1 MPIASD
7 LQRSLVTFAEPD
19 GRGAACSD
27 ARDVRGPATAAP
39 PLTATVAAAA
49 DGTEW
54 DAFVAS
60 QPDATGYHSWGWREV
75 FERAFGHRPIYVVA
89 RHGAAIRGVLPLVQ
103 INSRLFGRSLTS
115 LPFLNY
121 GGVLADDQAAA
132 EVLVNA
138 AADIARAERC
148 RHVELRH
155 QIRRFPQLADKQHK
169 VSMLLSLKG
178 VSWDGLDKKV
188 RNQIRKAQKSELT
201 VDSGGLELL
210 PNFYTVFARNM
221 RDLGTPVYGRAFF
234 AEILQAFPGQAQLH
248 VVHLGARPIAAGL
261 TYHHRRTLEIPWAS
275 SVREFNHLCPN
286 HLLYW
291 TVIERAIALQCEVF
305 DFGRSTPGEGTYKFK
320 EQWGALPLSLHW
332 EYVLLD
338 GPMPNASPTN
348 SKYGAAIELWK
359 RLPLAVANVL
369 GPHIVRGIP

>member
-1 MPIASD
+1 MSIASD
-7 LQRSLVTFAEPD
+7 LQGTLVAPAQPA
-19 GRGAACSD
+19 GRGAARAD
-27 ARDVRGPATAAP
+27 AGDGRGPAPVAT
-39 PLTATVAAAA
+39 PLTVTVAAASDA
-49 DGTEW
+49 AEW

-60 QPDATGYHSWGWREV
+60 QPDATGYHSWGWRGV
-75 FERAFGHRPIYVVA
+75 FERAFGHRPIYIVA
-89 RHGAAIRGVLPLVQ
+89 RRGSAIRGVLPLVQ

-121 GGVLADDQAAA
+121 GGVLADDQQAAEALVTAAA
-132 EVLVNA
+132 E
-138 AADIARAERC
+138 IARAARC
-148 RHVELRH
+148 PHVELRH
-155 QIRRFPQLADKQHK
+155 QLRRFPHLADKQHK

-178 VSWDGLDKKV
+178 VGWDSLDKKV

-201 VDSGGLELL
+201 VASGGLELL
-210 PNFYTVFARNM
+210 PHFYAVFARNM

-234 AEILQAFPGQAQLH
+234 VEILRSFPGQAQLH
-248 VVHLGARPIAAGL
+248 VVYVGGRPVAAGL

-338 GPMPNASPTN
+338 GELPNASPTN
-348 SKYGAAIELWK
+348 AKYAAAIEAWK
-359 RLPLAVANVL
+359 RLPLAVANAL